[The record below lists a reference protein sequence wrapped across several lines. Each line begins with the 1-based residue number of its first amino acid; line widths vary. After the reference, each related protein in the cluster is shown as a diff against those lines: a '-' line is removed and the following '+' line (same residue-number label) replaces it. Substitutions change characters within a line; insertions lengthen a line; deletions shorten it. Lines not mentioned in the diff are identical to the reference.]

1 MSIMTRVQ
9 NWFQLL
15 MNHFILTLV
24 LLLAAAAMLSAPG
37 DRVHAQTN
45 VPDAPTGLTALT
57 VGHDSVTLSWDDPG
71 DSSITG
77 YQVLRRSRDGSEYE
91 DGEGAAEFVAVV
103 EDTGSANTSYIDT
116 TVTPKTRYVY
126 RVKAINP
133 EGTSGQ
139 STFLNVETAETPP
152 VPEAPTGLTASSVSH
167 DAVTLSWSDPDDSS
181 ITGYQVLRRSRDGSE
196 YGDSLGATEFAVT
209 AADTGSPATVYT
221 DSSVAAHTR
230 YVYRIAAR
238 SSQGLSE
245 RSGDAEVETLEA
257 PVAQEAK
264 TCEEGHVPPTPAE
277 IAVTAVPIVVE
288 STTADYFVLYASHSV
303 DGTTVED
310 PVQVVPGG
318 EGTTTLSENVPA
330 LSIDRYRVEKYSI
343 AEPADVDGDCT
354 DDITELK
361 DLGRLNPVNP
371 GVAIES
377 VKGAVAIPDM
387 ETFEALAYRNTSAG
401 NLIIKFVISDI
412 DTDRPSV
419 YFQNMSR
426 YARHGDFIDA
436 MGLSLLRSVRAE
448 LHYDPEVVSADG
460 RRGRYSYFIVS
471 AWQPFGT
478 SERVHTLLAASL
490 PLVDDYL
497 ALWVKGAHLFEI
509 QPELPQYQASRIHLA
524 FDQDILADTDFQALN
539 PGEGYGLLRHLD
551 PGDRPHSRDVVI
563 YEALPNELPRVA
575 GIVSTVPQT
584 SLSHVNLRAIQ
595 DNVPNAFIRGALD
608 DFSDLIGSHVHYAV
622 TDAGYAI
629 RAATDEEVDEHYA
642 SSRPTET
649 QTPERDLSVTEITP
663 LSDVGFND
671 WDSFGV
677 KAANVAVLG
686 TLAFPE
692 GTVPDGFA
700 VPFYFY
706 DEFMKHNGLYDDIE
720 EMLEDTDF
728 QSDYDEKVD
737 QLKKLRKKIKKAETP
752 DWIETALT
760 TMHATFPEGTSL
772 RYRSSTNN
780 EDLPGFNGAGLYD
793 SKTQHPEETDEDG
806 ISKSLKQV
814 YASLWNFR
822 AFIERDFHRIDHMAA
837 AMGVLVHPNYSDE
850 LVNGVAVSTDPAYGT
865 EGTYYVNSQAGED
878 LVTNPE
884 AHSVPEEALLDSDG
898 TYGVVAF
905 SNQVPP
911 GQLLMTSDQ
920 AGQLRRHLAK
930 IYERFADL
938 YAIEEGEQFAIEIE
952 FKITSGNVL
961 AIKQA
966 RPWVFTVPPSN
977 VQVDHVIDTYAAL
990 TGEFKEAPD
999 KHDGNSF
1006 TLRLQFG
1013 EDISMGFQ
1021 AFIDYSLKVT
1031 GGRATR
1037 ASRVNNRND
1046 LWSISITPDS
1056 RQAVTVRVP
1065 HNLPCTIPGAICTF
1079 DGRRLSNRLEHTVVG
1094 DRPGVPEQPTGR
1106 PVGSDTI
1113 HLEWNDTVR
1122 ADSYE
1127 VQLLHDAHWM
1137 DLPANGTVIAFDG
1150 TSAVIKGLPSS
1161 DLHQFR
1167 VRALNSRGASDWS
1180 DSQAIRIWLDWEAEL
1195 TAAQSTDLVPAA
1207 SGYSVLGG
1215 SGGALSP
1222 DSFVLDGTTYR
1233 IVFLMHARESL
1244 WLGVHPELPADFSLR
1259 VGDLTYLGSESKVP
1273 PVTTVAGGYWWP
1285 SASPDWSVDDP
1296 VQVELISY
1304 PKVALG
1310 EREKA
1315 PVTGEFRQL
1324 PAEHDGHQRFSFRI
1338 HFSEGVTATAHALR
1352 HHVLSVSGGAVSSV
1366 RAVGSEGSIWAVSVT
1381 PEGHHPVTVGIEADL
1396 DCPLSAAVCTEE
1408 GRRLYNR
1415 MELTVEPREKHPAT
1429 GAPVITGTVE
1439 VGETLTVDTSEIADA
1454 DGLTAVAYGYQWV
1467 SYDGNA
1473 HTDIPD
1479 ATASTHTLVSSDEG
1493 KAFMVKVSFTD
1504 DAGNQ
1509 QSLTSQL
1516 ATMERPY
1523 GLSASESD
1531 DAVVLTWQLPVGWP
1545 YASTYQVLRNRPEL
1559 GETEPIVHVRFT
1571 ESGPATYTDT
1581 DVEPGVL
1588 YVYRVKGVDFVGYA
1602 QEASEPVEIRT
1613 AAPDSPPVGNSPAS
1627 GAPAISGTAQVGE
1640 TLTVDTSGIADADG
1654 LTNTTFGYQWLSS
1667 EGTGYSEIVGATGE
1681 TYTVFDS
1688 DQGKTVRVKVTF
1700 TDDQGN
1706 QESLTSQATAAV
1718 SATTPGAPR
1727 SLAAEPDGTG
1737 ELSVSWQAPQSD
1749 GGASVTGYT
1758 VQWKLATGSWDTPAD
1773 VSQTTVTGAS
1783 RTITSLE
1790 LDVEYTVR
1798 VIATNSIGDSPA
1810 SPEVRE
1816 TPTAQTSQQEQQVEN
1831 SPAAGLPAITGTP
1844 QVGETLAADT
1854 TVLTDEDGVDN
1865 ATFTYQWTANGLE
1878 TQGAT
1883 GSTYTLTDDDEGHT
1897 IQLQVSFTDDEGN
1910 DESLT
1915 SAATEPVAPRPNRPA
1930 TGLPT
1935 ISGTA
1940 KVGQTLTADTSGI
1953 TDPDGLDNAVF
1964 SYQWGASGLG
1974 IPGATGPTYT
1984 ISEEDETYHI
1994 QVMVTFTDDAG
2005 NKESLKSQPTA
2016 PVSTGNSPATGALT
2030 ITGTA
2035 KVGETLTADTTG
2047 IADEDGLDNVDYTYQ
2062 WVRNDGTDDTD
2073 IAGATNGTYTLVEGD
2088 QGKTVKVRVTFTDDK
2103 ANEESLT
2110 STATAPISA
2119 ANSPA
2124 TGAPTITGTAQV
2136 GQTLTAETSAIA
2148 DEDGLD
2154 NVDYAYQWVRNDGTD
2169 DTDIAGATNGTY
2181 TLVEGDQGKTVKVR
2195 VTFTDDSGNSETL
2208 TSASTAQVASAHQ
2221 EEEEEEPETPESP
2234 GQPTG
2239 LSATL
2244 NSDGSITLSWTAPQG
2259 DVDGY
2264 HILRRR
2270 PQQGESELAVYVD
2283 NTGTTAT
2290 TWTDTGTSLDTRYVY
2305 RVKAR
2310 NGDLLSEWS
2319 NFARV
2324 DK

>member
-1 MSIMTRVQ
+1 MAVALI
-9 NWFQLL
+9 
-15 MNHFILTLV
+15 
-24 LLLAAAAMLSAPG
+24 LLLIAAVLIALDGSP
-37 DRVHAQTN
+37 VQAQTC
-45 VPDAPTGLTALT
+45 
-57 VGHDSVTLSWDDPG
+57 
-71 DSSITG
+71 
-77 YQVLRRSRDGSEYE
+77 
-91 DGEGAAEFVAVV
+91 
-103 EDTGSANTSYIDT
+103 
-116 TVTPKTRYVY
+116 
-126 RVKAINP
+126 
-133 EGTSGQ
+133 
-139 STFLNVETAETPP
+139 P
-152 VPEAPTGLTASSVSH
+152 V
-167 DAVTLSWSDPDDSS
+167 D
-181 ITGYQVLRRSRDGSE
+181 
-196 YGDSLGATEFAVT
+196 
-209 AADTGSPATVYT
+209 
-221 DSSVAAHTR
+221 
-230 YVYRIAAR
+230 
-238 SSQGLSE
+238 
-245 RSGDAEVETLEA
+245 
-257 PVAQEAK
+257 
-264 TCEEGHVPPTPAE
+264 PPTPTE
-277 IAVTAVPIVVE
+277 VVVTAVPIVVQ
-288 STTADYFVLYASHSV
+288 STTADYFVLYASHDV
-303 DGTTVED
+303 DGTTVEY

-318 EGTTTLSENVPA
+318 ESTTTLSENVSA

-436 MGLSLLRSVRAE
+436 MGLSFLRSVRAE

-497 ALWVKGAHLFEI
+497 ALWVKGGHLFEI

-551 PGDRPHSRDVVI
+551 PGDRPHSRDVII

-793 SKTQHPEETDEDG
+793 SKTQHPEETEEDG

-1094 DRPGVPEQPTGR
+1094 ERPGVPEQPTGR

-1113 HLEWNDTVR
+1113 HLEWNETVR

-1127 VQLLHDAHWM
+1127 VQLLHDAQWM
-1137 DLPANGTVIAFDG
+1137 DLPAKGTDIAFDG

-1167 VRALNSRGASDWS
+1167 VRALNSHGASGWS
-1180 DSQAIRIWLDWEAEL
+1180 DSQAIRIWVDWEAEL

-1215 SGGALSP
+1215 LGGALSP

-1233 IVFLMHARESL
+1233 ISFLMHTRESL

-1304 PKVALG
+1304 RKVALA
-1310 EREKA
+1310 ERENA
-1315 PVTGEFRQL
+1315 PVTGDFRQL
-1324 PAEHDGHQRFSFRI
+1324 PAEHDGHRRFSFRI
-1338 HFSEGVTATAHALR
+1338 YFSEGVTATAHALR

-1366 RAVGSEGSIWAVSVT
+1366 QAVGGEGRIWAVSVT

-1396 DCPLSAAVCTEE
+1396 DCQSSASICAVD
-1408 GRRLYNR
+1408 GRRLHNP
-1415 MELTVEPREKHPAT
+1415 MELAVEPREKHPAT
-1429 GAPVITGTVE
+1429 GAPAITGTVE
-1439 VGETLTVDTSEIADA
+1439 AGETLTVDTSEIVDA
-1454 DGLTAVAYGYQWV
+1454 DGLTAVAYSYQWV

-1493 KAFMVKVSFTD
+1493 KAFTVKVSFTD
-1504 DAGNQ
+1504 DAGNR

-1602 QEASEPVEIRT
+1602 QEASEPVEIGT
-1613 AAPDSPPVGNSPAS
+1613 GPPDSPPVGNNPAS
-1627 GAPAISGTAQVGE
+1627 GWPVITGTVLVGE
-1640 TLTVDTSGIADADG
+1640 TLTVDTSAITDDDGMTNASFTYQWSKDGLGIPDATGATYTITEADEDSRILVLVAFTDDAGNSETLSSAATEAVVGTPEPQNNPATGQPTILGTPRVDQTLTARTSSIADEDG
-1654 LTNTTFGYQWLSS
+1654 LTNVSYAYQWIAAGSDIDGAQGSS
-1667 EGTGYSEIVGATGE
+1667 YVLKQRHQGTTM
-1681 TYTVFDS
+1681 
-1688 DQGKTVRVKVTF
+1688 QVRVTF

-1706 QESLTSQATAAV
+1706 AETLTSVATASV
-1718 SATTPGAPR
+1718 
-1727 SLAAEPDGTG
+1727 AA
-1737 ELSVSWQAPQSD
+1737 A
-1749 GGASVTGYT
+1749 
-1758 VQWKLATGSWDTPAD
+1758 
-1773 VSQTTVTGAS
+1773 
-1783 RTITSLE
+1783 
-1790 LDVEYTVR
+1790 
-1798 VIATNSIGDSPA
+1798 
-1810 SPEVRE
+1810 
-1816 TPTAQTSQQEQQVEN
+1816 
-1831 SPAAGLPAITGTP
+1831 
-1844 QVGETLAADT
+1844 
-1854 TVLTDEDGVDN
+1854 
-1865 ATFTYQWTANGLE
+1865 
-1878 TQGAT
+1878 
-1883 GSTYTLTDDDEGHT
+1883 
-1897 IQLQVSFTDDEGN
+1897 
-1910 DESLT
+1910 
-1915 SAATEPVAPRPNRPA
+1915 PNRQA

-1935 ISGTA
+1935 ISGTP
-1940 KVGQTLTADTSGI
+1940 Q
-1953 TDPDGLDNAVF
+1953 
-1964 SYQWGASGLG
+1964 
-1974 IPGATGPTYT
+1974 
-1984 ISEEDETYHI
+1984 
-1994 QVMVTFTDDAG
+1994 
-2005 NKESLKSQPTA
+2005 
-2016 PVSTGNSPATGALT
+2016 
-2030 ITGTA
+2030 
-2035 KVGETLTADTTG
+2035 VGETLGADTSAITD
-2047 IADEDGLDNVDYTYQ
+2047 ADGLTGVSYGYQ
-2062 WVRNDGTDDTD
+2062 WTAAGVNIDGATGSTLTLTDDQ
-2073 IAGATNGTYTLVEGD
+2073 
-2088 QGKTVKVRVTFTDDK
+2088 QGETVQVVVTFNDDRGN
-2103 ANEESLT
+2103 AESLT
-2110 STATAPISA
+2110 SA
-2119 ANSPA
+2119 A
-2124 TGAPTITGTAQV
+2124 
-2136 GQTLTAETSAIA
+2136 TSA
-2148 DEDGLD
+2148 
-2154 NVDYAYQWVRNDGTD
+2154 
-2169 DTDIAGATNGTY
+2169 
-2181 TLVEGDQGKTVKVR
+2181 
-2195 VTFTDDSGNSETL
+2195 VTAVVNSE
-2208 TSASTAQVASAHQ
+2208 
-2221 EEEEEEPETPESP
+2221 PP

-2239 LSATL
+2239 LTATL
-2244 NSDGSITLSWTAPQG
+2244 NGDGSITLSWNSPSG

-2264 HILRRR
+2264 QILRRR
-2270 PQQGESELAVYVD
+2270 PRQGESELTVYV
-2283 NTGTTAT
+2283 A
-2290 TWTDTGTSLDTRYVY
+2290 DTGSVDTTYTDASTSLDTRYVY

-2310 NGDLLSEWS
+2310 NGDLVGGRS
-2319 NFARV
+2319 NYARV